1 MGWSHQNRPCEG
13 ESSAGALRFSEESSA
28 GALRFSEESASTESS
43 ASHHPF
49 SPDMVRPGG
58 ASLERLARLLGRLR
72 LRRARK
78 LRGLD
83 PRGHSPATDEPTL
96 QGWHLLSGS
105 WENSNLWEYPTGWH
119 SQ

>member
-13 ESSAGALRFSEESSA
+13 KSSA

-78 LRGLD
+78 LRV
-83 PRGHSPATDEPTL
+83 
-96 QGWHLLSGS
+96 
-105 WENSNLWEYPTGWH
+105 
-119 SQ
+119 